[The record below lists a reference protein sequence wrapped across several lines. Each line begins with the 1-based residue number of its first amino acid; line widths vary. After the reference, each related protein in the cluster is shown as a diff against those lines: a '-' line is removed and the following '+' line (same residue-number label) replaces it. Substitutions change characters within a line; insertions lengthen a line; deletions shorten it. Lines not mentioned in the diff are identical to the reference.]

1 MEFFMRSIVVTGG
14 SRGLGLGIVKAL
26 ALSHPEK
33 IIVPISRTLMPIL
46 EEFANNIRPIQW
58 DLSKTANFA
67 DLASAIKFTGGPVYG
82 LVNNAGIGLSGILSN
97 TPDNKIEEV
106 VQMNVVAPMILTKYL
121 VRSMTLIGR
130 GGRIV
135 NISSI
140 VASTGYQGL
149 SAYSAT
155 KSAMIGF
162 TRSLAR
168 ELGAIGI
175 TVNAIAPGFIDTEM
189 TNDLNPKQR
198 DQIAR
203 RSALQRM
210 ASVEDVASS
219 VDFLMSE
226 KAKNITGTVV
236 TVDAGNT
243 A

>member
-1 MEFFMRSIVVTGG
+1 MRSIVVTGG

-26 ALSHPEK
+26 ALSHPDR
-33 IIVPISRTLMPIL
+33 IIVPISRSITPLL
-46 EEFANNIRPIQW
+46 EELTAKSFNVRPLQW
-58 DLSKTANFA
+58 DLSET
-67 DLASAIKFTGGPVYG
+67 DSLSELASTIKLSAGPIYG

-97 TPDNKIEEV
+97 TSDSKIEDV
-106 VQMNVVAPMILTKYL
+106 VQMNVIAPMLLTKYL
-121 VRSMTLIGR
+121 VRSMMLSR
-130 GGRIV
+130 CGGCIV

-140 VASTGYQGL
+140 VATTGYQGL

-168 ELGAIGI
+168 ELGPLGI
-175 TVNAIAPGFIDTEM
+175 TVNAVAPGFIDTEM

-198 DQIAR
+198 DKIAH

-210 ASVEDVASS
+210 ATIEDVASS
-219 VDFLMSE
+219 VDFLMST